1 MPSNHFLT
9 LAPTGR
15 VAAIHSGPFVANE
28 AAATPTMI
36 PAHLLNRGDEP
47 GLCFA
52 RLGDRIQRDEYSS
65 VEVFECMTLEQAQ
78 QGGFDPFRG

>member
-36 PAHLLNRGDEP
+36 PVHLLNRGDEP
-47 GLCFA
+47 GLCIANF
-52 RLGDRIQRDEYSS
+52 RDRMHRHDDASGI
-65 VEVFECMTLEQAQ
+65 VALECLAPHT
-78 QGGFDPFRG
+78 

>member
-47 GLCFA
+47 GLCLANFS
-52 RLGDRIQRDEYSS
+52 DRMNRRDDASGIVS
-65 VEVFECMTLEQAQ
+65 LECLL
-78 QGGFDPFRG
+78 PNP

>member
-36 PAHLLNRGDEP
+36 PAHLLNRGDEL
-47 GLCFA
+47 GLCLANF
-52 RLGDRIQRDEYSS
+52 RDRMKRRDNASGLAAL
-65 VEVFECMTLEQAQ
+65 ECCL
-78 QGGFDPFRG
+78 PNP

>member
-1 MPSNHFLT
+1 MPSNHFLI

-47 GLCFA
+47 GLCLANFH
-52 RLGDRIQRDEYSS
+52 DRQRNCDNASGLLEL
-65 VEVFECMTLEQAQ
+65 ECL
-78 QGGFDPFRG
+78 PPNP